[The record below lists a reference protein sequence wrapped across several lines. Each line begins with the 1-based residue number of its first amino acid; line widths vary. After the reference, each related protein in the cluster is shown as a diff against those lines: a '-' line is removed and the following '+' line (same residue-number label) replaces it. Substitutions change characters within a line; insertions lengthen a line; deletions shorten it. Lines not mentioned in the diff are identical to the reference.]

1 LILKTTAVIFRAMD
15 HPEQRICGSQKPGRP
30 RRGTESER
38 LDVLIQA
45 ATRIFLKEGYGLA
58 SIDKIATEAGISTRT
73 IYERFKNKADL
84 MAAVIDR
91 LLDRDMVQ
99 MFGGNEIDGLPPE
112 AAISL
117 IAHTIINRCRDP
129 DSAAL
134 FRIIACEAQRF
145 PELTAKVRRIN
156 LARLDHSLAMY
167 LRRQTER
174 GVLAVAN
181 PELTAKLF
189 FHLIAG
195 EIHDYLL
202 YEPPDAVSTVDWD
215 VHVANAVQLFL
226 HGAAPRLTGEG
237 ESRT

>member
-1 LILKTTAVIFRAMD
+1 MEQSQQKTCKV
-15 HPEQRICGSQKPGRP
+15 GRP
-30 RRGTESER
+30 RRGTELER
-38 LDVLIQA
+38 LDVLIQS

-84 MAAVIDR
+84 MAAVVER
-91 LLDRDMVQ
+91 LCNKDLVQ
-99 MFGGNEIDGLPPE
+99 MFGGNEIDDLAP
-112 AAISL
+112 AAALSF
-117 IAHTIINRCRDP
+117 IANTIINRCRDP

-145 PELTAKVRRIN
+145 PELTAKVRRTN
-156 LARLDHSLAMY
+156 LGRLDHSFAMY

-189 FHLIAG
+189 FHLISG

-215 VHVANAVQLFL
+215 RHVANAVQLFL
-226 HGAAPRLTGEG
+226 HGAAPRSTGEG
-237 ESRT
+237 ESRP